1 MGNYFWQSRTS
12 VELVLADT
20 QWFNE
25 VWSVIDRRLRATLRM
40 QTDVQL

>member
-1 MGNYFWQSRTS
+1 MGNYFWQSGTS

-20 QWFNE
+20 QLFNE
-25 VWSVIDRRLRATLRM
+25 VWSVIDQRLQM